1 MSDVPTN
8 VKPSLSTRV
17 LTDISA
23 VNREGY
29 DLWAVRYDTYINST
43 VAIDDLYFPALWA
56 GIRGRDVLEIGCGTG
71 RHTLRLAEQGN
82 RVTAFDLSPGMLAI
96 ARDKLKGYQDV
107 CLVEADIMTCE
118 LGGAFDAALAAL
130 VIEHIADLPRLFAR
144 VAAVLRPE
152 GELFLS
158 EIHPYRSAGGSGARF
173 VDPDTGEERWLAN
186 IPHSGAAIL
195 HAARGSGLA
204 CTTERDVFGDQT
216 LADLRPEWA
225 RYLGKPMI
233 RMWIFQ
239 KI

>member
-1 MSDVPTN
+1 MSNVPTG
-8 VKPSLSTRV
+8 VEPGHITRV

-23 VNREGY
+23 VNRDGY
-29 DLWAVRYDTYINST
+29 DRWAAQYDTYVNST
-43 VAIDDLYFPALWA
+43 VAIDDLHFPALLA
-56 GIRGRDVLEIGCGTG
+56 GVTGRDVLEIGCGTG
-71 RHTLRLAEQGN
+71 RHTLRLAGQGN
-82 RVTAFDLSPGMLAI
+82 RVTGLDLSPGMLAI
-96 ARDKLKGYQDV
+96 ARDKLKACEEV
-107 CLVEADIMTCE
+107 RLIEADVMTCDM
-118 LGGAFDAALAAL
+118 GGPFDAAVAAL
-130 VIEHIADLPRLFAR
+130 VVEHIADLPRLFAR
-144 VAAVLRPE
+144 VAAVLKPE

-195 HAARGSGLA
+195 QAARGAGLA
-204 CTTERDVFGDQT
+204 CTTERDVFGDQA
-216 LADLRPEWA
+216 LVDLQPEWA